1 MSPVLHEAEST
12 KFTMA
17 RPACELPPPG
27 MWTKLYLAALAAA
40 LAVVPLRLSAQGLLG
55 LRTLESCQFG
65 SWDPNRNGFK
75 KIDSNPGKNVFR
87 MWDIWGVPHSEV
99 WGPPHTDGF
108 GPLESRVRD

>member
-27 MWTKLYLAALAAA
+27 MWTKLYLAALA
-40 LAVVPLRLSAQGLLG
+40 VVPLRLSAQGLLG
-55 LRTLESCQFG
+55 LRTLKSCQLG

-75 KIDSNPGKNVFR
+75 KMIQTLEKNVFR

-99 WGPPHTDGF
+99 WEPPHTDGF
-108 GPLESRVRD
+108 GPLESGVRD